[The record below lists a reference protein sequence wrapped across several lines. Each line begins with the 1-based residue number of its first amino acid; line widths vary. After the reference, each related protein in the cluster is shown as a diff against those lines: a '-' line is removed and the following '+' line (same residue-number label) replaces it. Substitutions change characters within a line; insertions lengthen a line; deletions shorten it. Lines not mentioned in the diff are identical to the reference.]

1 MFEQLDGQL
10 YKQLISY
17 GIRNL
22 KLHEAI
28 VNELNVFPVPD
39 GDTGTNMTMT
49 LTNGFE
55 AIRNQEGDLSDLAEK
70 FSYAVAFGAR
80 GNSGVISS
88 QFFKGFSE
96 SFLGNDVATPDLF
109 IKALDKGVQEAYKA
123 VSKPT
128 EGTILTVVREATEH
142 VKELNRKAQIESV
155 LDVVNAFLDQ
165 AKVSLENTP
174 ELLPVLKNAG
184 VVDSGGAGI
193 LYFFKGMK
201 KYMMNENVEEIEE
214 ANYQNV
220 VIDYSVFNRES
231 KFEYGYCTE
240 LLIQLTEGKE
250 PFDYDTFKEKMESMG
265 NSVAMNFIDEK
276 IKLHVHTMNP
286 EEIIAYSHRFGEFLS
301 LKIENMSVQH
311 EHTYEHE
318 MNEGKDEELKEHR
331 KIAIVAT
338 ASDKVLAQCFKKM
351 GASVTIEGGQSC
363 NPSVQEFV
371 SAFEKVNADNIIV
384 FPNNKNVILTANQAT
399 KLYNDARVIVV
410 NSKSMAEC
418 YSALGLVDFDSDDL
432 EGVLNVIRESIE
444 QTDIVSVTK
453 AMRNATYDNLK
464 ITVEDFVAIDDNEIL
479 GLGKSIGE
487 VVFPV
492 LDKCLGSGNKDVV
505 RLCTGKSVKDEE
517 VEELVNYIDENH
529 LYVEC
534 EVVKTDSE
542 IYHLILSFE

>member
-1 MFEQLDGQL
+1 MFKQLDGQL

-22 KLHEAI
+22 KLHETI

-55 AIRNQEGDLSDLAEK
+55 AIRNHDGDLSDLAEK

-96 SFLGNDVATPDLF
+96 SFLGNNVATPDLF

-142 VKELNRKAQIESV
+142 VKELNRKTQMESV

-193 LYFFKGMK
+193 LYFFKGMRK
-201 KYMMNENVEEIEE
+201 FMMNEEVEEMEKVNSENIT
-214 ANYQNV
+214 
-220 VIDYSVFNRES
+220 IDYSVFNRKS

-250 PFDYDTFKEKMESMG
+250 QIDYETFQEKIETMG
-265 NSVAMNFIDEK
+265 DSVAMNFIDEK
-276 IKLHVHTMNP
+276 IKLHVHTKNP

-311 EHTYEHE
+311 EHAYEHDGSQKE
-318 MNEGKDEELKEHR
+318 VEESHMHR
-331 KIAIVAT
+331 KIGIVAM
-338 ASDKVLAQCFKKM
+338 ASDKLLAQCFKKM

-363 NPSVQEFV
+363 NPSVQDFV

-399 KLYNDARVIVV
+399 KLYNDARVLVV

-432 EGVLNVIRESIE
+432 EGVLKIIRETME

-453 AMRNATYDNLK
+453 AVRNATYDNLK

-479 GLGKSIGE
+479 GLGKSIRE

-492 LDKCLGSGNKDVV
+492 IDKCLEDGNKDVV
-505 RLCTGKSVKDEE
+505 RLFAGKSVTDEE
-517 VEELVNYIDENH
+517 VEELINYIDENH
-529 LYVEC
+529 LYVDC
-534 EVVKTDSE
+534 EVVETDSE
-542 IYHLILSFE
+542 IYYLILSFE